1 MLPMNKEI
9 VAGFLIGAKIRP
21 KSFFTALALCLLI
34 ACSYYPAISEA
45 QQESDWVPQ
54 ADSGLSLKVTL
65 FKSRIL
71 QLKTPVK
78 KISIGNPAIADIL
91 ILRAQQ
97 VYVVGKA
104 LGTTNVVL
112 WDKDDRVITT
122 INLEVTHD
130 LNTLKLKLHELLP
143 AENIEVRSSQ
153 RSLVLSG
160 QVSSLVKMEAAL
172 EVANSFLPAGQRG
185 GQDKGGAAG
194 EVVNF
199 MQIGG
204 AQQVMLEVKVA
215 ELSRT
220 LGKIFDIDFN
230 AVLNTDSLSFGLVSG
245 GALIDPG
252 LDLSSG
258 IPLAIND
265 NGVFANFESGDFM
278 FNSVINAA
286 RDKGLAKILAE
297 PTLTTLTGQEATFI
311 SGGEFPI
318 PVPGGGGEGTVTI
331 EFKEFGIG
339 LKFLPVI
346 LDSGRISLKV
356 NVTVSELTE
365 ANSVVLDVGEASE
378 SFFVP
383 ALTKRSA
390 ASTVE
395 LADGQT
401 LGIAGL
407 ISENLRETS
416 SKFPGLGDI
425 PVLGLLFTSQSF
437 VKGQTELVIFITPHF
452 ARPTPPELVRLP
464 TDDFVEPTELEFYLL
479 GRIEGRSQP
488 KPAEELQGGG
498 TQGQFGHDL

>member
-1 MLPMNKEI
+1 MKRKI
-9 VAGFLIGAKIRP
+9 TASFLFGANINDRS
-21 KSFFTALALCLLI
+21 SFAAAALLCLLVL
-34 ACSYYPAISEA
+34 SLYYPAISNA
-45 QQESDWVPQ
+45 QQETDWIPRPE
-54 ADSGLSLKVTL
+54 SGLTLQVPL

-97 VYVVGKA
+97 IYVVGKA

-112 WDKDDRVITT
+112 WDRDDRVITT
-122 INLEVTHD
+122 VNLEVTHD
-130 LNTLKLKLHELLP
+130 LDTLKLKLHELLP
-143 AENIEVRSSQ
+143 TENIEVRSSQ

-160 QVSSLVKMEAAL
+160 QASSLVKMEAAL
-172 EVANSFLPAGQRG
+172 QLANSFLPTGQRG
-185 GQDKGGAAG
+185 GKGKSGAAG
-194 EVVNF
+194 KVVNF

-220 LGKIFDIDFN
+220 LGRIFDIDFN
-230 AVLNTDSLSFGLVSG
+230 AILNSSNLAFGLVSG
-245 GALIDPG
+245 GAVVP
-252 LDLSSG
+252 SG
-258 IPLAIND
+258 IPVGADIPLVIGD
-265 NGVFANFESGDFM
+265 KGIFANYASGDFL
-278 FNSVINAA
+278 FNSVLNAA

-318 PVPGGGGEGTVTI
+318 PVPGGGGQGTVTI

-356 NVTVSELTE
+356 NVTVSELAE
-365 ANSVVLDVGEASE
+365 ANSVILDSAGASE

-390 ASTVE
+390 SSTVE

-407 ISENLRETS
+407 ISEQLRETS

-425 PVLGLLFTSQSF
+425 PIFGLLFTSQSF

-464 TDDFVEPTELEFYLL
+464 TDDFVEPTEWEFYLL
-479 GRIEGRSQP
+479 GRIEGTAPP
-488 KPAEELQGGG
+488 KPTKKLQGGG
-498 TQGQFGHDL
+498 TEGQFGHDL

>member
-1 MLPMNKEI
+1 MKRKI
-9 VAGFLIGAKIRP
+9 TASFLFGANINDRS
-21 KSFFTALALCLLI
+21 SFAAAALSCLLVL
-34 ACSYYPAISEA
+34 SLYYPAISNA
-45 QQESDWVPQ
+45 QQETDWIPRPE
-54 ADSGLSLKVTL
+54 SGLTLQVPL

-97 VYVVGKA
+97 IYVVGKA

-112 WDKDDRVITT
+112 WDRDDRVITT
-122 INLEVTHD
+122 VNLEVTHD
-130 LNTLKLKLHELLP
+130 LATLKRKLHELLP
-143 AENIEVRSSQ
+143 TENIEVRSSQ

-160 QVSSLVKMEAAL
+160 QASSLVKMEAAL
-172 EVANSFLPAGQRG
+172 ELARSFLPTGQRG
-185 GQDKGGAAG
+185 GKDKGGAAG
-194 EVVNF
+194 GVVNF

-220 LGKIFDIDFN
+220 LGRIFDIDFN
-230 AVLNTDSLSFGLVSG
+230 AILNSSNLAFGLVSG
-245 GALIDPG
+245 GAIVPAG
-252 LDLSSG
+252 IPVTSG
-258 IPLAIND
+258 IPLEITD

-278 FNSVINAA
+278 FNSVLNAA

-318 PVPGGGGEGTVTI
+318 PVPGGGGQGTVTI

-346 LDSGRISLKV
+346 LDSGRINLKV
-356 NVTVSELTE
+356 NVTVSELAE
-365 ANSVVLDVGEASE
+365 ANSVVLSSSGASE

-390 ASTVE
+390 SSTVE

-407 ISENLRETS
+407 ISEQLRETS

-425 PVLGLLFTSQSF
+425 PIFGLLFTSQSF

-452 ARPTPPELVRLP
+452 ARPTPPELIRLP
-464 TDDFVEPTELEFYLL
+464 TDDFVEPTEWEFYLL
-479 GRIEGRSQP
+479 GRIEGTAPP
-488 KPAEELQGGG
+488 KRTKKLQGGG
-498 TQGQFGHDL
+498 TEGQFGHDL

>member
-1 MLPMNKEI
+1 MKRKI
-9 VAGFLIGAKIRP
+9 TASFLFGANINDRS
-21 KSFFTALALCLLI
+21 SFAAAALLCLLVL
-34 ACSYYPAISEA
+34 SLYYPAISNA
-45 QQESDWVPQ
+45 QQETDWIPRPE
-54 ADSGLSLKVTL
+54 SGLTLQVPL

-97 VYVVGKA
+97 IYVVGKA

-112 WDKDDRVITT
+112 WDRDDRVITT
-122 INLEVTHD
+122 VNLEVTHD
-130 LNTLKLKLHELLP
+130 LATLKLKLHELLP
-143 AENIEVRSSQ
+143 TENIEVRSSQ

-160 QVSSLVKMEAAL
+160 QASSLVKMEAAL
-172 EVANSFLPAGQRG
+172 ELARSFLPTGQRG
-185 GQDKGGAAG
+185 GKDKGGAAG
-194 EVVNF
+194 GVVNF

-220 LGKIFDIDFN
+220 LGRIFDIDFN
-230 AVLNTDSLSFGLVSG
+230 AILNSSNLAFGLVSG
-245 GALIDPG
+245 GAVIP
-252 LDLSSG
+252 SG
-258 IPLAIND
+258 IPLGADLPLDITD

-278 FNSVINAA
+278 FNSVLNAA

-318 PVPGGGGEGTVTI
+318 PVPGGGGQGTVTI

-339 LKFLPVI
+339 LRFLPVI
-346 LDSGRISLKV
+346 LDSGRINLKV
-356 NVTVSELTE
+356 NVTVSELAE
-365 ANSVVLDVGEASE
+365 ANSVVLSSSQASE

-390 ASTVE
+390 SSTVE

-407 ISENLRETS
+407 ISEQLRETS

-425 PVLGLLFTSQSF
+425 PIFGLLFTSQSF

-452 ARPTPPELVRLP
+452 ARPTPPELIRLP
-464 TDDFVEPTELEFYLL
+464 TDDFVEPTDWEFYLL
-479 GRIEGRSQP
+479 GRIEGTAPP
-488 KPAEELQGGG
+488 KSTKKLQGGG
-498 TQGQFGHDL
+498 TEGQFGHDL

>member
-1 MLPMNKEI
+1 MKRKI
-9 VAGFLIGAKIRP
+9 TASFLFGANINDRS
-21 KSFFTALALCLLI
+21 SFAAAALLCLLVL
-34 ACSYYPAISEA
+34 SLYYPAISNA
-45 QQESDWVPQ
+45 QQETDWIPRPE
-54 ADSGLSLKVTL
+54 SGLTLEVPL

-71 QLKTPVK
+71 QMKTPVK

-97 VYVVGKA
+97 IYVVGKA

-112 WDKDDRVITT
+112 WDRDDRVITT
-122 INLEVTHD
+122 VNLEVTHD
-130 LNTLKLKLHELLP
+130 LATLKRKLHELLP
-143 AENIEVRSSQ
+143 TENIEVRSSQ

-160 QVSSLVKMEAAL
+160 QASSLVKMEAAL
-172 EVANSFLPAGQRG
+172 ELARSFLPTGQRG
-185 GQDKGGAAG
+185 GKDKGGAAG
-194 EVVNF
+194 GVVNF

-220 LGKIFDIDFN
+220 LGRIFDIDFN
-230 AVLNTDSLSFGLVSG
+230 AILNSSNLAFGLVSG
-245 GALIDPG
+245 GAVVP
-252 LDLSSG
+252 SG
-258 IPLAIND
+258 IPVGADIPLVID
-265 NGVFANFESGDFM
+265 DKGIFANYASGDFL
-278 FNSVINAA
+278 FNSVLNAA

-318 PVPGGGGEGTVTI
+318 PVPGGGGQGTVTI

-339 LKFLPVI
+339 LRFLPTI
-346 LDSGRISLKV
+346 LDSGRINLKV
-356 NVTVSELTE
+356 NVTVSELAE
-365 ANSVVLDVGEASE
+365 ANSVVLSSSGASE

-390 ASTVE
+390 SSTVE

-407 ISENLRETS
+407 ISEQLRETS

-425 PVLGLLFTSQSF
+425 PIFGLLFTSQSF

-452 ARPTPPELVRLP
+452 ARPTPPELIRLP
-464 TDDFVEPTELEFYLL
+464 TDDFVEPTDWEFYLL
-479 GRIEGRSQP
+479 GRIEGTAPP
-488 KPAEELQGGG
+488 KPTKKLQGGG
-498 TQGQFGHDL
+498 TEGQFGHDL

>member
-1 MLPMNKEI
+1 M
-9 VAGFLIGAKIRP
+9 FGANINDRS
-21 KSFFTALALCLLI
+21 SFAAAALCLL
-34 ACSYYPAISEA
+34 ALSLYYPAISEA
-45 QQESDWVPQ
+45 QQESDWVPKP
-54 ADSGLSLKVTL
+54 DSGLTLQVPL

-97 VYVVGKA
+97 IYVVGKA

-112 WDKDDRVITT
+112 WDRNDRVITT
-122 INLEVTHD
+122 VNLEVTHD
-130 LNTLKLKLHELLP
+130 LDTLKLKLHELLP
-143 AENIEVRSSQ
+143 NENIEVRSSQ

-160 QVSSLVKMEAAL
+160 QASSLVKMEAAL
-172 EVANSFLPAGQRG
+172 ELANSFLPTGQRG
-185 GQDKGGAAG
+185 GKDKGGASG
-194 EVVNF
+194 KVVNF

-215 ELSRT
+215 EMNRT
-220 LGKIFDIDFN
+220 LGRIFDIDFN
-230 AVLNTDSLSFGLVSG
+230 AILNSSNFAFGLVSG
-245 GALIDPG
+245 GAVVDPG
-252 LDLSSG
+252 LNLASD
-258 IPLAIND
+258 IPLVIGD
-265 NGVFANFESGDFM
+265 NGVFGNFVSGDWM
-278 FNSVINAA
+278 FNSVLNAA

-318 PVPGGGGEGTVTI
+318 PVPGGGGVGAAPTI

-346 LDSGRISLKV
+346 LDSGRINLKV
-356 NVTVSELTE
+356 NVTVSELAE
-365 ANSVVLDVGEASE
+365 ANSVVLSSSEASE

-390 ASTVE
+390 SSTVE

-407 ISENLRETS
+407 ISEQLRETS

-425 PVLGLLFTSQSF
+425 PIFGLLFTSQTF
-437 VKGQTELVIFITPHF
+437 IKGQSELVIFITPHF

-464 TDDFVEPTELEFYLL
+464 TDDFVEPTDWEFYLL
-479 GRIEGRSQP
+479 GRIEGRSPP
-488 KPAEELQGGG
+488 KPTEELQGGG
-498 TQGQFGHDL
+498 TAGQFGLDL